1 MKVHYD
7 ITQLPAF
14 KNAVITIGTFDG
26 LHNGHRKIIELMQ
39 AEAQTIGGETVII
52 TFDPHPRQIVEQQ
65 KNPILLLN
73 TLAEKIDLLQQQPI
87 DHLVVVAFTEAFAH
101 QTAEDYIADF
111 LIKNFHPHT
120 IVIGYDHR
128 FGKNRLGDY
137 QLMEDKAAQFDY
149 VVKEIPAY
157 LLEDVAVS
165 STKIREALLE
175 GNIAAAKN
183 YLSYDYFFSG
193 TVIKGNQLGRT
204 IGYPTANIELADDKK
219 LVPAN
224 GVYAVHVSSE
234 KLQLRQQG
242 GMMNIGVRPTINGSS
257 RVIEVNIFDF
267 EQDIY
272 GEVLTITLKQKLR
285 SEEKFDGLPALK
297 NQLAKDKLHAMA
309 AITI

>member
-26 LHNGHRKIIELMQ
+26 LHNGHRKIIELMHT
-39 AEAQTIGGETVII
+39 EAQTIGGETVII
-52 TFDPHPRQIVEQQ
+52 TFDPHPRQIIEQQ
-65 KNPILLLN
+65 KKPLLLLN

-87 DHLVVVAFTEAFAH
+87 DHLVVVAFTEAFAN

-111 LIKNFHPHT
+111 LVKHFHPHT
-120 IVIGYDHR
+120 IVMGYDHR
-128 FGKNRLGDY
+128 FGKKRLGDY
-137 QLMEDKAAQFDY
+137 QLMEAKAAEYHY

-175 GNIAAAKN
+175 GKIAAAKN

-204 IGYPTANIELADDKK
+204 IGYPTANLELANDKK

-224 GVYAVHVSSE
+224 GVYAVYVSSE
-234 KLQLRQQG
+234 KLQLRNQG
-242 GMMNIGVRPTINGSS
+242 GMMNIGVRPTVNGTS

-285 SEEKFDGLPALK
+285 SEEKFNGLPALK
-297 NQLAKDKLHAMA
+297 NQLAKDKVDAMA